1 MRLAALGKLG
11 ERRPNAPAR
20 PKALFSVQSRLQHRC
35 RVELHRR
42 ARPGWRRW
50 STRQSRV
57 IASNRVVAHDRAP
70 SQRRGQREDRT
81 KSLATTQGAMPNNGA
96 LEADGGKT
104 RKMKSQQGMG
114 WRAQAPPGRRHWR
127 LRHGRHAAQESAL
140 RCQERRAVQGTI
152 RVASTRGTVHTGTPL
167 FRCTIVA
174 AQPLPCQRLNGRHA
188 PDLRIFPRFL
198 CVYLV
203 YSESRLLA

>member
-114 WRAQAPPGRRHWR
+114 WGAQAPPGGRHWR
-127 LRHGRHAAQESAL
+127 LRHGQHAAQESAL
-140 RCQERRAVQGTI
+140 RCQERCAVQGTI

-167 FRCTIVA
+167 FR
-174 AQPLPCQRLNGRHA
+174 
-188 PDLRIFPRFL
+188 
-198 CVYLV
+198 
-203 YSESRLLA
+203 